1 MNFGPAPVNVEG
13 PGDGPR
19 RTCEVWGDG
28 AGGGA
33 SQKALK
39 KLYGAKSGRPQ
50 ASTMETQPMGRGA
63 MMALNGSCGRL
74 CPCRGS

>member
-1 MNFGPAPVNVEG
+1 MNFGPAPVNAEG

-19 RTCEVWGDG
+19 RTCEVRGDG
-28 AGGGA
+28 AGGA

-39 KLYGAKSGRPQ
+39 KLSGAWSARPQ
-50 ASTMETQPMGRGA
+50 ASTVETQPMGRGA
-63 MMALNGSCGRL
+63 TMALNGSCGRP